1 MSTLTYSNPTGYA
14 AELGNQFSYSQA
26 VRLPGNILKIS
37 GQGGW
42 DPSSGNIPA
51 PTSAEAISDQVAR
64 AFANVDDVLR
74 AAGSSRGW
82 GNVYLVRAYLVG
94 MEDFDGAAVTATK
107 EGLQKWCPDHRPVL
121 TAVEVKGLALKGM
134 RIEIEVEAYEG

>member
-74 AAGSSRGW
+74 AAGSSRG
-82 GNVYLVRAYLVG
+82 